1 MEQTT
6 SRRTVLRHNLR
17 QTFIAIDQLA
27 NALVGLLVALFS
39 LMRLMRR
46 PAGLWWADETISAHC
61 WRWHVHGIRH
71 WPQRLVDAIA
81 RVLGDTDHCRE
92 SYLSER
98 FGRQLPPEL
107 RPRDGP

>member
-1 MEQTT
+1 M
-6 SRRTVLRHNLR
+6 VLRHNLR
-17 QTFIAIDQLA
+17 QTLIAIDQLA
-27 NALVGLLVALFS
+27 NVLVGLLAALLA

-81 RVLGDTDHCRE
+81 RVLGEKNHCQQ
-92 SYLSER
+92 SFMSER
-98 FGRQLPPEL
+98 EGRQLPPDE
-107 RPRDGP
+107 RP